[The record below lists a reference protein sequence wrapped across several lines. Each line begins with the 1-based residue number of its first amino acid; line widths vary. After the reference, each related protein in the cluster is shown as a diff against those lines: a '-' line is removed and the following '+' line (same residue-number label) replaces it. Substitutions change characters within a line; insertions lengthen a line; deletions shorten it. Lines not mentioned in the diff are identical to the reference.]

1 MYFIHQRF
9 CNLDIDYTGHALS
22 TFLPTKGQSSFLL
35 KQFQE
40 KLNSTGILALAFH
53 SDSIE
58 KWLLQIAIVILNLH
72 KAQWNSVYGGEGG
85 MLFPMQSL
93 WKYVQELLI

>member
-58 KWLLQIAIVILNLH
+58 KWLLQIAIVILNCIRLNEI
-72 KAQWNSVYGGEGG
+72 QFRGGD
-85 MLFPMQSL
+85 MLFPMQS
-93 WKYVQELLI
+93 